1 LGETST
7 APMKNYVLFLSA
19 CLLLFSTACT
29 VNKRAHRPGYNVEW
43 HSANPQPKKHPK
55 LEEQESTSGWENEF
69 NQEVAIADT
78 EEALSSTEQIEAGSI
93 LGEDNTIAG
102 GESSTGILAKEFKI
116 GKSNLGD
123 SNSEKPESELRV
135 EAPQQRNSQA
145 DNLAVWG
152 FVTSLAGFFL
162 VPVLGSIAGV
172 VLSAVA
178 LNKMRDNPTAHRQR
192 GLAIAGLVIGIVG
205 LAFWTGYIFL
215 LILML

>member
-1 LGETST
+1 MGETST

-55 LEEQESTSGWENEF
+55 LEEQGSTSGRENEF
-69 NQEVAIADT
+69 NQEVAIAYTD
-78 EEALSSTEQIEAGSI
+78 EALSSTEQIEAGST
-93 LGEDNTIAG
+93 LDEDNTIAG
-102 GESSTGILAKEFKI
+102 GERSTGILDQSFKI
-116 GKSNLGD
+116 GKSILEELYSD
-123 SNSEKPESELRV
+123 KPESELSE

-178 LNKMRDNPTAHRQR
+178 LDKMRDNPTAHRQR

-215 LILML
+215 LILLL